1 MGRSRE
7 FDEDRVLSGAMHA
20 FRQRGYGG
28 ISIPELEAA
37 TGISAGSM
45 YNSYGDK
52 QGIFLASFSHYL
64 STVLEQRIARHATS
78 ARGLLGLR
86 QLFLSL
92 LDEPNG
98 ESFGCLITNTAIE
111 FGADTAVLARAV
123 QKGFDTLEQLFAENF
138 APLKFDGRGQTQA
151 AAVRLLALYQGTL
164 VLIRGGYDHKKI
176 RRSINLEFDII
187 ERLADGR

>member
-7 FDEDRVLSGAMHA
+7 FDENQVLSGAMHA
-20 FRQRGYGG
+20 FRRRGYGG
-28 ISIPELEAA
+28 VSIPELEAA

-64 STVLEQRIARHATS
+64 STVLGQRIARHATS
-78 ARGLLGLR
+78 AKGLSGLR

-98 ESFGCLITNTAIE
+98 ESLGCLITNTAIE
-111 FGADTAVLARAV
+111 FGADAAVQAKAV
-123 QKGFDTLEQLFAENF
+123 QKGFDALEQLFASRL
-138 APLKFDGRGQTQA
+138 ASARPDTRAQTQA

-164 VLIRGGYDHKKI
+164 VLIRGGYDHRKI
-176 RRSINLEFDII
+176 RRSINLEFDMI
-187 ERLADGR
+187 ERFADGQ